1 MWRGAGGG
9 SLGAM
14 GAGLLRETAEERA
27 GDRIPKG
34 AGVGRN
40 RK

>member
-1 MWRGAGGG
+1 MAEGDGGREPGSTGAG
-9 SLGAM
+9 SLQE
-14 GAGLLRETAEERA
+14 AGKERV
-27 GDRIPKG
+27 GEGIPKG